1 MAKIV
6 IEKVSCTNFRC
17 FTKKDFEFCSPF
29 VLITGN
35 NGIGKTTLLEAL
47 YFPAF
52 ARSFKTS
59 IPKEIATFTQSN
71 FFVKLDFT
79 GIDTLQVGFSE
90 AKKRIRFNNT
100 LVSSYQQLSA
110 IYQAVALTQ
119 DDLGII
125 QESPENR
132 RTFLDQILYQV
143 YPETIPIFQKFRAAL
158 IKKTEFLNT
167 KKIHDMIL
175 YELLSDDLM
184 KYSEIIKSYR
194 LQLLS
199 EIENLIVPFQNN
211 LFSSKAVFKFVYKQ
225 KYIQKEKLIDREIQ
239 QGRVLYGV
247 HLDDC
252 DIMINDI
259 NIRLFGSR
267 GQQKSAL
274 LILKIAHLLLLL
286 KSNPLSKKIFIVDD
300 FITDLDNCTASFF
313 INFLLKLDVQFFFS
327 TPSIQNAIPQ
337 LFSEAQIFNL

>member
-1 MAKIV
+1 MARIV
-6 IEKVSCTNFRC
+6 IEKVSCINFRC
-17 FTKKDFEFCSPF
+17 FIKNYFEFSSPF
-29 VLITGN
+29 VLVTGN

-52 ARSFKTS
+52 ARSFKTN

-71 FFVKLDFT
+71 FFVKLDFN

-90 AKKRIRFNNT
+90 AKKRIRFNNA
-100 LVSSYQQLSA
+100 LVSNYQQLSS

-132 RTFLDQILYQV
+132 RTFLDQILYQI
-143 YPETIPIFQKFRAAL
+143 YPETISVFQNFRSAL

-167 KKIHDMIL
+167 KRVHDKVL
-175 YELLSDDLM
+175 YELLSDDLT

-194 LQLLS
+194 VQLLS
-199 EIENLIVPFQNN
+199 EIEKLIIPFQNN
-211 LFSSKAVFKFVYKQ
+211 LFSSKAVFKFIYKQ
-225 KYIQKEKLIDREIQ
+225 KNIAQEKLMDREMQ
-239 QGRVLYGV
+239 QGRVLHGA

-252 DIMINDI
+252 DITINSI

-286 KSNPLSKKIFIVDD
+286 KSNPLSKKVFIVDD
-300 FITDLDNCTASFF
+300 FITDLDHYTADFF
-313 INFLLKLDVQFFFS
+313 IEFLLTLDAQFFFS
-327 TPSIQNAIPQ
+327 TPLIHNALPSV
-337 LFSEAQIFNL
+337 FSQAQIFHL

>member
-6 IEKVSCTNFRC
+6 VEKISCINFRC
-17 FTKKDFEFCSPF
+17 FVKNEFEFSSPL
-29 VLITGN
+29 VLIAGN

-52 ARSFKTS
+52 ARSFKTN
-59 IPKEIATFTQSN
+59 IPKEIATFAQSN
-71 FFVKLDFT
+71 FFVKIDFN

-90 AKKRIRFNNT
+90 AKKRIRFNNA
-100 LVSSYQQLSA
+100 LVSNYQQLSS

-132 RTFLDQILYQV
+132 RMFLDQILYQI
-143 YPETIPIFQKFRAAL
+143 YPETICIFQKFRSAL
-158 IKKTEFLNT
+158 TKKTEFLNT
-167 KKIHDMIL
+167 KRAHDTVL
-175 YELLSDDLM
+175 YELLSDDLT
-184 KYSEIIKSYR
+184 KYSEIIKNYR
-194 LQLLS
+194 VQLLS
-199 EIENLIVPFQNN
+199 EIDNLIIPFQNN
-211 LFSSKAVFKFVYKQ
+211 LFSSKAIFKFIYKQ
-225 KYIQKEKLIDREIQ
+225 KNIHQKNLMDREMQ
-239 QGRVLYGV
+239 QGRVLHGA

-252 DIMINDI
+252 DITINDI

-300 FITDLDNCTASFF
+300 FITDLDHHTAAFF

-327 TPSIQNAIPQ
+327 APLIHNALRE
-337 LFSEAQIFNL
+337 LFLEAQIVYL